1 MFKCAF
7 LLLSP
12 SPFSSWF
19 LFFLRGLSLPIFRSN
34 KLLLVEWLL
43 SSRVKEAT
51 RRVLSV
57 VIQSG
62 LRWVRNLAASG
73 IQSLMILSDG
83 FVNILIVVRVH
94 NRGVKVYDWYWSN
107 IRQIRPLGFFL
118 NDREIF
124 SLNIFL
130 AACLIWLFALSSL
143 LLNWLV
149 LSGPTISLGLER
161 PTLLNSIYSVDFIQ
175 ELA

>member
-1 MFKCAF
+1 
-7 LLLSP
+7 
-12 SPFSSWF
+12 
-19 LFFLRGLSLPIFRSN
+19 
-34 KLLLVEWLL
+34 
-43 SSRVKEAT
+43 
-51 RRVLSV
+51 
-57 VIQSG
+57 
-62 LRWVRNLAASG
+62 
-73 IQSLMILSDG
+73 MILSDG

-124 SLNIFL
+124 CLYIFL

-161 PTLLNSIYSVDFIQ
+161 PTLLNSIYSVDFISMSRHHLRRFDSLDIILTLSIKFPDDVGNRKFLLQ
-175 ELA
+175 QGLCFFDPFKFFTA